1 MSWGRWVA
9 RELEMTRNKIGP
21 LTLTGLT
28 VGPIL
33 GSGILIL
40 PPIVYGLIKEWAII
54 AWLVILA
61 IIGVRSA
68 AATKSRTPR
77 RRSR

>member
-1 MSWGRWVA
+1 
-9 RELEMTRNKIGP
+9 MTKNKIGP

-54 AWLVILA
+54 AWLA
-61 IIGVRSA
+61 IIAIGSLFA
-68 AATKSRTPR
+68 FIFGYLSIQFNKCRTV
-77 RRSR
+77 SLAV